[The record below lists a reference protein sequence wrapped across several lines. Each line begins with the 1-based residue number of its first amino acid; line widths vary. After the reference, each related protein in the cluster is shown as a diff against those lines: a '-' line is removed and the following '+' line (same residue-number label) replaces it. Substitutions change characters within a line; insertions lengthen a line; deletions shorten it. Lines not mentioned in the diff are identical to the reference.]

1 MQQDGNFGM
10 KKQNSNALKN
20 TSPTKIPKRDLSLDS
35 YSSDEES
42 QTVVLEKAEIQ
53 LINLLKLKDPE
64 DLNLKNAFLDRY
76 EEKVYRHFL
85 TCERA

>member
-1 MQQDGNFGM
+1 MLMQQDGNFCM

-53 LINLLKLKDPE
+53 LINLLKLKYPE
-64 DLNLKNAFLDRY
+64 DLNLRMLS
-76 EEKVYRHFL
+76 L
-85 TCERA
+85 TDMKRKYTDTF